1 MHNSFQKTLKTRVSF
16 EGIGLHSGKIARV
29 SLIPA
34 NANSGIVFKRTDIK
48 DNNIIK
54 ANYKNISSTNLCT
67 VLKNNNSSCISTVEH
82 LVAAFYITGIDNI
95 LIEVD
100 NAEIP
105 IMDGSSKDFIEIIN
119 SAGIKEQSK
128 KRKYVKVIKE
138 IEINEGNKHINLT
151 SESSSLKVDY
161 ELDYENKLISNQR
174 NTINFLSDD
183 LKDIYT
189 SRTFCLYKD
198 IEKIK
203 KAGLAKGGSLNNAIV
218 VDEDRIINKNGLRN
232 EKEFVNHKIL
242 DLAGDLFL
250 AGYRIIGNIKTKHGG
265 HELNKKCLDLLFSD
279 KNNYEI
285 SEMNQP
291 KVRKENFIITSEKIA
306 ATA

>member
-1 MHNSFQKTLKTRVSF
+1 MNNNFQKTLKQKTSF
-16 EGIGLHSGKIARV
+16 EGIGLHTGEVARV
-29 SLIPA
+29 SLNPA
-34 NANSGIVFKRTDIK
+34 PENSGIVFKRIDIK
-48 DNNIIK
+48 KNNIIK
-54 ANYKNISSTNLCT
+54 ANYENISSTNLCT
-67 VLKNNNSSCISTVEH
+67 VLKNENNSSISTVEH
-82 LVAAFYITGIDNI
+82 LVAAFYITGIDNV
-95 LIEVD
+95 LVEVD

-105 IMDGSSKDFIEIIN
+105 IMDGSSKDFMKIIN
-119 SAGIKEQSK
+119 NAGIEEQSK
-128 KRKYVKVIKE
+128 KRKYVKVLKE
-138 IEINEGNKHINLT
+138 IEINEGNKHINL
-151 SESSSLKVDY
+151 SSDSRSLKVDY
-161 ELDYENKLISNQR
+161 ELDYENKIISNQR
-174 NTINFLSDD
+174 NKINFLSDN
-183 LKDIYT
+183 LRDIYT

-218 VDEDRIINKNGLRN
+218 VDENKIINENGLRN

-250 AGYRIIGNIKTKHGG
+250 AGYRIVGNIKTKHGG

-285 SEMNQP
+285 SEMSQP
-291 KVRKENFIITSEKIA
+291 KIRKENFVITSEKIA

>member
-1 MHNSFQKTLKTRVSF
+1 MNNNFQKTLKQKTSF
-16 EGIGLHSGKIARV
+16 EGIGLHTGEVARV
-29 SLIPA
+29 SLNPA
-34 NANSGIVFKRTDIK
+34 PENSGIVFKRTDIK
-48 DNNIIK
+48 KNNIIK
-54 ANYKNISSTNLCT
+54 ANYENISSTNLCT
-67 VLKNNNSSCISTVEH
+67 VLKNENNSSISTVEH
-82 LVAAFYITGIDNI
+82 LVAAFYITGIDNV
-95 LIEVD
+95 LVEVD

-105 IMDGSSKDFIEIIN
+105 IMDGSSKDFMKIIN
-119 SAGIKEQSK
+119 NAGIEEQSK
-128 KRKYVKVIKE
+128 KRKYVKVLKE
-138 IEINEGNKHINLT
+138 IEINEGKKHINL
-151 SESSSLKVDY
+151 SSDSKSLKVDY
-161 ELDYENKLISNQR
+161 ELDYENKIISNQR
-174 NTINFLSDD
+174 NKINFLSDN
-183 LKDIYT
+183 LRDIYT

-218 VDEDRIINKNGLRN
+218 VDEDKIINENGLRN

-250 AGYRIIGNIKTKHGG
+250 AGYRIVGNIKTKHGG

-285 SEMNQP
+285 SEMSQP
-291 KVRKENFIITSEKIA
+291 KIRKENFVITSEKIA

>member
-1 MHNSFQKTLKTRVSF
+1 MNNNFQKTLKQKTSF
-16 EGIGLHSGKIARV
+16 EGIGLHTGEVARV
-29 SLIPA
+29 SLNPA
-34 NANSGIVFKRTDIK
+34 PENSGIVFKRTDIK
-48 DNNIIK
+48 KNNIIK
-54 ANYKNISSTNLCT
+54 ANYENISSTNLCT
-67 VLKNNNSSCISTVEH
+67 VLKNENNSSISTVEH
-82 LVAAFYITGIDNI
+82 LVAAFYITGIDNV
-95 LIEVD
+95 LVEVD

-105 IMDGSSKDFIEIIN
+105 IMDGSSKDFMKIIN
-119 SAGIKEQSK
+119 YAGIEEQSK
-128 KRKYVKVIKE
+128 KRKYVKVLKE
-138 IEINEGNKHINLT
+138 IEIHEGNKQINL
-151 SESSSLKVDY
+151 SSDSKSLKVDY

-174 NTINFLSDD
+174 NKINFLSDN
-183 LKDIYT
+183 LRDIYT

-218 VDEDRIINKNGLRN
+218 VDENKIINENGLRN

-250 AGYRIIGNIKTKHGG
+250 AGYRIVGNIKTKHGG

-285 SEMNQP
+285 SEMSQP
-291 KVRKENFIITSEKIA
+291 KIRKENFVITSEKIA

>member
-1 MHNSFQKTLKTRVSF
+1 MENNFQKTLKKKTSF
-16 EGIGLHSGKIARV
+16 EGIGLHTGKVARV
-29 SLIPA
+29 SLNPA
-34 NANSGIVFKRTDIK
+34 PENSGIVFKRTDIK
-48 DNNIIK
+48 KNNIIN
-54 ANYKNISSTNLCT
+54 ANYENISSTNLCT
-67 VLKNNNSSCISTVEH
+67 VLKNENNSSISTVEH
-82 LVAAFYITGIDNI
+82 LVAAFYITGIDNV

-119 SAGIKEQSK
+119 NVGVEEQSK
-128 KRKYVKVIKE
+128 KRKYVKVLKE
-138 IEINEGNKHINLT
+138 IEINEGNKHINL
-151 SESSSLKVDY
+151 SSDSKSLKVDY

-174 NTINFLSDD
+174 NKINFLSDN
-183 LKDIYT
+183 LRDIYT

-218 VDEDRIINKNGLRN
+218 VDEDKIINENGLRN

-250 AGYRIIGNIKTKHGG
+250 AGYRIVGNIKTKHGG
-265 HELNKKCLDLLFSD
+265 HELNKKCLDLLFAD

-291 KVRKENFIITSEKIA
+291 KIRKENFIITSEKIA

>member
-1 MHNSFQKTLKTRVSF
+1 MNNNFQKTLKQKTSF
-16 EGIGLHSGKIARV
+16 EGIGLHTGEVARV
-29 SLIPA
+29 SLNPA
-34 NANSGIVFKRTDIK
+34 PENSGIVFKRTDIK
-48 DNNIIK
+48 KNNTIK
-54 ANYKNISSTNLCT
+54 ANYENISSTNLCT
-67 VLKNNNSSCISTVEH
+67 VLKNENNSSISTVEH
-82 LVAAFYITGIDNI
+82 LVAAFYITGIDNV
-95 LIEVD
+95 LVEVD

-105 IMDGSSKDFIEIIN
+105 IMDGSSKDFIKIIN
-119 SAGIKEQSK
+119 NAGIEEQSK
-128 KRKYVKVIKE
+128 KRKYVKVLKE
-138 IEINEGNKHINLT
+138 IEINEGNKHINL
-151 SESSSLKVDY
+151 SSDSKSLKVDY
-161 ELDYENKLISNQR
+161 ELDYENKIISNQR
-174 NTINFLSDD
+174 NKINFLSDN
-183 LKDIYT
+183 LRDIYT

-218 VDEDRIINKNGLRN
+218 VDENKIINENGLRN

-250 AGYRIIGNIKTKHGG
+250 AGYRIVGNIKTKHGG

-285 SEMNQP
+285 SEMSQP
-291 KVRKENFIITSEKIA
+291 KIRKENFVITSEKIA

>member
-1 MHNSFQKTLKTRVSF
+1 MENNFQKTLKKKTSF
-16 EGIGLHSGKIARV
+16 EGIGLHTGKVARV
-29 SLIPA
+29 SLNPA
-34 NANSGIVFKRTDIK
+34 PENSGIVFKRTDIK
-48 DNNIIK
+48 KNNIIN
-54 ANYKNISSTNLCT
+54 ANYENISSTNLCT
-67 VLKNNNSSCISTVEH
+67 VLKNENNSSISTVEH
-82 LVAAFYITGIDNI
+82 LVAAFYITGIDNV

-119 SAGIKEQSK
+119 NVGVEEQSK
-128 KRKYVKVIKE
+128 KRKYVKVLKE
-138 IEINEGNKHINLT
+138 IEINEGNKHINL
-151 SESSSLKVDY
+151 SSDSKSLKVDY

-174 NTINFLSDD
+174 NKINFLSDN

-218 VDEDRIINKNGLRN
+218 VDEDKIINENGLRN

-250 AGYRIIGNIKTKHGG
+250 AGYRIVGNIKTKHGG
-265 HELNKKCLDLLFSD
+265 HELNKKCLDLLFAD

-291 KVRKENFIITSEKIA
+291 KIRKENFIITSEKIA

>member
-1 MHNSFQKTLKTRVSF
+1 MNNNFQKTLKQKTSF
-16 EGIGLHSGKIARV
+16 EGIGLHTGKVAKV
-29 SLIPA
+29 SLNPA
-34 NANSGIVFKRTDIK
+34 PENSGIVFKRTDIK
-48 DNNIIK
+48 KNNIIK
-54 ANYKNISSTNLCT
+54 ANYENISSTNLCT
-67 VLKNNNSSCISTVEH
+67 VLKNENNSSISTVEH
-82 LVAAFYITGIDNI
+82 LVAAFYITGIDNV
-95 LIEVD
+95 LVEVD

-105 IMDGSSKDFIEIIN
+105 IMDGSSKDFMKIIN
-119 SAGIKEQSK
+119 NAGIEEQSK
-128 KRKYVKVIKE
+128 KRKYVKVLKE
-138 IEINEGNKHINLT
+138 IEINEGNKHINL
-151 SESSSLKVDY
+151 SSDSKSLRVDY

-174 NTINFLSDD
+174 NKINFLSDN

-203 KAGLAKGGSLNNAIV
+203 KAGLAKGGSLDNAIV
-218 VDEDRIINKNGLRN
+218 VDEDKIINENGLRN

-250 AGYRIIGNIKTKHGG
+250 AGHRIVGNIKTKHGG

-285 SEMNQP
+285 SEINQP
-291 KVRKENFIITSEKIA
+291 KIRKESFIITSEKIA

>member
-1 MHNSFQKTLKTRVSF
+1 MQNNFQKTLKKKVSF
-16 EGIGLHSGKIARV
+16 EGIGLHSGKIAKV
-29 SLIPA
+29 SLNPA
-34 NANSGIVFKRTDIK
+34 TENSGIVFKRTDIK
-48 DNNIIK
+48 KNNIIK
-54 ANYKNISSTNLCT
+54 ANYQNISSTNLCT
-67 VLKNNNSSCISTVEH
+67 VLKNKNNSSISTVEH
-82 LVAAFYITGIDNI
+82 LVAAFYITGIDNV

-100 NAEIP
+100 NTEIP
-105 IMDGSSKDFIEIIN
+105 IMDGSFKDFIEIIN
-119 SAGIKEQSK
+119 NAGIKEQSK
-128 KRKYVKVIKE
+128 KRKYIKVLKE
-138 IEINEGNKHINLT
+138 VEVNEGNKHINLSQET
-151 SESSSLKVDY
+151 ESLKVDY

-183 LKDIYT
+183 LKDVYT
-189 SRTFCLYKD
+189 SRTFCLFKD
-198 IEKIK
+198 IENIK

-218 VDEDRIINKNGLRN
+218 VDEDKIINENGLRN

-250 AGYRIIGNIKTKHGG
+250 AGHRIVGNIKTKHGG

-285 SEMNQP
+285 SEINQP
-291 KVRKENFIITSEKIA
+291 KIRKESFIITSEKIA